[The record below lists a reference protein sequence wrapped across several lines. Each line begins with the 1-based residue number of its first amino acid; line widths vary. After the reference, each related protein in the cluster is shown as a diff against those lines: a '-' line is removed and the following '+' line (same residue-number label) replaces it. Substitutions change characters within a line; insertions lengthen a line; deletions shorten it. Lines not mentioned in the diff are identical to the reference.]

1 MNMPRL
7 LRVVVVLAVFLLG
20 SALGGSA
27 SAQSLVASPLVEHW
41 DGTSWSQVAVPSSG
55 AALGVVVAP
64 SATEVWAFGT
74 SDVAL
79 HRDGTS
85 WHRVTLPTPKDSA
98 APAFWGAGAIS
109 PDDIWAVGSVAPAH
123 APEHAIIDHWN
134 GRRWQLVPGPPA
146 RSELYGVAA
155 LSADN
160 VWAVGAASVSTAN
173 GFERLALALHWNGKA
188 WKQVPTPN
196 PAPSTMAA
204 THVSN
209 VLSAVSGS
217 SSRDVWA
224 VGQYN
229 LWQGGTRGS
238 RALVLHWNGKSWK
251 LVPSPSIVAG
261 HVSWLNGVAAPSA
274 TGAWAVGGVNNH
286 NARHALAERWN
297 GQRWSVVR
305 INSPVL
311 SGASALAANDA
322 WAAGGSYAGPGRIMR
337 WNGHLW
343 TLATKLDPRHSLAAV
358 AEVSPTDVW
367 AVGGRFTH

>member
-7 LRVVVVLAVFLLG
+7 LRGVVVLAVFLLG

-41 DGTSWSQVAVPSSG
+41 DGTAWSQVAVPSSG

-64 SATEVWAFGT
+64 SATAVWAFGT

-79 HRDGTS
+79 HWEGTS

-98 APAFWGAGAIS
+98 APSFWGAGAVS
-109 PDDIWAVGSVAPAH
+109 PDDIWAAGDVSPAH
-123 APEHAIIDHWN
+123 APSHAIIDHWN
-134 GRRWQLVPGPPA
+134 GRRWQLVPGPPT

-155 LSADN
+155 LSAND
-160 VWAVGAASVSTAN
+160 VWAVGDASVSTAN
-173 GFERLALALHWNGKA
+173 GFERLALTLHWNGRA

-204 THVSN
+204 IHVSN
-209 VLSAVSGS
+209 SLYAVSGS

-229 LWQGGTRGS
+229 LWANGTRGS
-238 RALVLHWNGKSWK
+238 RALVLHWDGTRWK

-261 HVSWLNGVAAPSA
+261 HVSFLYGVTAPSA
-274 TGAWAVGGVNNH
+274 TGAWAVGGANRH
-286 NARHALAERWN
+286 NAQHALAERWN
-297 GQRWSVVR
+297 GERWSVVS
-305 INSPVL
+305 I
-311 SGASALAANDA
+311 SGPRLAGVSALAPNDA
-322 WAAGGSYAGPGRIMR
+322 WAAGGSYAGPGRIMH
-337 WNGHLW
+337 WNGHVW
-343 TLATKLDPRHSLAAV
+343 TLAMKLGTRQGLLAV
-358 AEVSPTDVW
+358 AELSPTDVW
-367 AVGGRFTH
+367 AVGGQFTH